1 MNAKAALK
9 SANLNDLEIAS
20 RPATSLQPFSSPS
33 ASARRAPSSFAT
45 IVFSLD
51 RNAAPA

>member
-1 MNAKAALK
+1 MKAKAALK
-9 SANLNDLEIAS
+9 SANLYDLKIAS

-33 ASARRAPSSFAT
+33 ACARRAPSSFAT

-51 RNAAPA
+51 LNAMRA